1 MKKLLLSAFSAL
13 TIFTVFGQITS
24 TSNVICNGD
33 DVTLTAP
40 STNILTSTLGGGN
53 NHRGNMFEVVAT
65 NDIIINSFDAHPMGN
80 TTIAIYYKTGS
91 YIGFEANASAWTLVG
106 TAAVTAQPFGTPT
119 PVPVP
124 VNLTIMSGQA
134 YSFYVTSTNTSVSLN
149 YTDGTSEGAVYVSD
163 ANLQFKQGKG
173 MEYPFTNGGGT
184 FSPRIWNGRIHYTP
198 VSGTNILWSTGA
210 TTASITVSPSSTTT
224 YSVAVNSPSYT
235 DSIEITV
242 NPTYSIALSSSIC
255 AGDSILLGGQYQSI
269 AGTYLDSLSSIN
281 GCDSI
286 INTTLSI
293 NPVYNINSNASICA
307 GDSIFLEGAYQSA
320 AGIYTD
326 NYISVSGCD
335 STVIINLSINSTDTS
350 VTPISSISLSANAS
364 SASYQWI
371 NCSTMQTIS
380 GATNQVFVATA
391 NGTYAVIVTENN
403 CSDTSSCYTIS
414 GVGINETS
422 INKNTA
428 TVYPNPSTGE
438 LYIMLPKLNTQ
449 THIKIFDLYGKEVV
463 SFNSIQANPIQ
474 LSLSELSK
482 GLYIIN
488 IQNQEVNQNVKVVLK

>member
-1 MKKLLLSAFSAL
+1 MKKILLSSL
-13 TIFTVFGQITS
+13 LSITMLNLFGQITAS
-24 TSNVICNGD
+24 ETTICNGES
-33 DVTLTAP
+33 VTLTATLP
-40 STNILTSTLGGGN
+40 NNILTTVLSGGN
-53 NHRGNMFEVVAT
+53 NHRGNMFEVVAL

-134 YSFYVTSTNTSVSLN
+134 YSFYVTSTNTTVSLN

-184 FSPRIWNGRIHYTP
+184 FSPRVWNGRIHYTP
-198 VSGTNILWSTGA
+198 LNGASVLWSTGA
-210 TTASITVSPSSTTT
+210 NTASITVSPSTTTT
-224 YSVAVNSPSYT
+224 YSVAVNNPNFT
-235 DSIEITV
+235 DSIQIIV
-242 NPTYSIALSSSIC
+242 NPTFAINQSASIC
-255 AGDSILLGGQYQSI
+255 NGDSIFIAGQYQF
-269 AGTYLDSLSSIN
+269 SSGIFVENLTTIN

-286 INTTLSI
+286 VTTNL
-293 NPVYNINSNASICA
+293 
-307 GDSIFLEGAYQSA
+307 D
-320 AGIYTD
+320 
-326 NYISVSGCD
+326 
-335 STVIINLSINSTDTS
+335 VITIDTS
-350 VTPISSISLSANAS
+350 VTNVSSISLSANAS

-371 NCSTMQTIS
+371 DCGTMQAIA

-391 NGTYAVIVTENN
+391 NGNYAVIVTENN

-414 GVGINETS
+414 GVGINETY
-422 INKNTA
+422 INKNAA

-438 LYIMLPKLNTQ
+438 LYIMLPKQNTQ
-449 THIKIFDLYGKEVV
+449 TQIKIFDLYGKEVI
-463 SFNSIQANPIQ
+463 SFNSIQTNPIQ
-474 LSLSELSK
+474 VGLSELSK
-482 GLYIIN
+482 GIYFVN
-488 IQNQEVNQNVKVVLK
+488 IQNQDVNQNIKVVLK